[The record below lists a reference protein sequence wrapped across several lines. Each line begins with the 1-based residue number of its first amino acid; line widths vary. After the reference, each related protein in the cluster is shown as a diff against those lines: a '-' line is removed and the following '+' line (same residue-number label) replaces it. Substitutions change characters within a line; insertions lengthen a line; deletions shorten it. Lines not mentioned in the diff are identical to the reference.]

1 MALAENISSME
12 PMLPPEGE
20 RMLEDLAIDLVTK
33 ASGLAS
39 LLPLPVRRGVG
50 DLVRSMNCYYSN
62 LIEGHDTHPRDIDRA
77 LSHADFSSDPQK
89 RALQREA
96 VAHIEVQ
103 RLIDYHK
110 DLPSETTS
118 IDYLLWLHRE
128 FCKRLPDEMLWVK
141 NPDTNERLRVE
152 PGELRQGWVQ
162 VGRHIPPSADALPR
176 FLQRF
181 AEAYDM
187 ERLSRVGRIISLG
200 AAHHRLLWIHPFYDG
215 NGRVTRLM
223 SHASLMRCGIGN
235 SLWSVARGL
244 ARNVKDYKTL
254 LMAADEPR
262 RGDLDGRG
270 ALSSQNLIKFCEFF
284 LRICIDQIEFMASLL
299 EPNDLLRRVRQHVEE
314 EVVAGHLPKGSFPI
328 LREALLAGEVPRGR
342 AGEITGYGERM
353 ARNVVSA
360 LLKKGYLKSEST
372 RSPLTLAFPIDAVE
386 MWFPK
391 LYPRI
396 SRLDSVLRHGST
408 ELANMTPVDVSVEV
422 TKGKRNKKT

>member
-1 MALAENISSME
+1 MMPAKNIGSME

-20 RMLEDLAIDLVTK
+20 RLLEDLAIDLATK

-39 LLPLPVRRGVG
+39 RLPSAVRSGVG

-103 RLIDYHK
+103 RRIDHQA
-110 DLPSETTS
+110 DLPVEPTS
-118 IDYLLWLHRE
+118 IAYLTWLHRE
-128 FCKRLPDEMLWVK
+128 FCQRLPDELLWVR
-141 NPDTNERLRVE
+141 NPHTNERLPIE
-152 PGELRQGWVQ
+152 PGELRRGWVQ
-162 VGRHIPPSADALPR
+162 VGRHIPPDADALPQ

-181 AEAYDM
+181 AEAYDVK
-187 ERLSRVGRIISLG
+187 RLSRVQQIIGLG
-200 AAHHRLLWIHPFYDG
+200 AAHHRLLWIHPFSDG
-215 NGRVTRLM
+215 NGRVARLM
-223 SHASLMRCGIGN
+223 SHAALLRCGIGN

-244 ARNVKDYKTL
+244 ARNVQAYKEL

-270 ALSSQNLIKFCEFF
+270 ALSSQALIRFCEFF
-284 LRICIDQIEFMASLL
+284 LTVCIDQIEFMASLL
-299 EPNDLLRRVRQHVEE
+299 EPNDLLRRMRVHIED
-314 EVVAGHLPKGSFPI
+314 EVGAGSLPKGSFPL

-342 AGEITGYGERM
+342 AAEITGYGERM
-353 ARNVVSA
+353 ARNVVSG
-360 LLKKGYLKSEST
+360 LLKKGYLQSEST
-372 RSPLTLAFPIDAVE
+372 RSPLCLAFPLDAVE

-396 SRLDSVLRHGST
+396 SG
-408 ELANMTPVDVSVEV
+408 
-422 TKGKRNKKT
+422 